1 MLFRSGPLLVAT
13 DRSAT
18 QPEVAGGARR
28 SDPDQRNAGPAMNN
42 WVERSVGR
50 FRTGVEE
57 ETRHR
62 CPMSALSPRRRRRSG
77 GGSRQMAPDGVPP
90 RSRMSHTH
98 FTASVL
104 SYELRSL
111 LDVSAIVCAIVIN
124 ACTDLFRQISVTNRV
139 AEQACEPS

>member
-1 MLFRSGPLLVAT
+1 MRIT
-13 DRSAT
+13 H
-18 QPEVAGGARR
+18 
-28 SDPDQRNAGPAMNN
+28 N

-111 LDVSAIVCAIVIN
+111 LDVSAIVCDNDIDTVNVIVVQRPFRDPLPVQRR
-124 ACTDLFRQISVTNRV
+124 DLLGDRSRD
-139 AEQACEPS
+139 SR